1 MTLSSATTA
10 VGIFEDQEHARKAI
24 EALKEAGFRDAQIG
38 VASREW
44 SRQLQDVPMDQ
55 QHVAE
60 RGAVAGALVGG
71 GLGAAVGLMGA
82 MLIPGAAPVVA
93 GTALLSALGGGLAG
107 AGGGVF
113 AGPFIALGFSE
124 HEARKHGRHVEEG
137 KTALLVHA
145 PNRQEEA
152 RAIMVEQGAYDESMD
167 ASP

>member
-1 MTLSSATTA
+1 MTLSTATTV
-10 VGIFEDQEHARKAI
+10 VGIFDDQEHAKKAI
-24 EALKEAGFRDAQIG
+24 QALKEAGFTDAQIG

-44 SRQLQDVPMDQ
+44 SRQLQEVPVDQ
-55 QHVAE
+55 QHIAE
-60 RGAVAGALVGG
+60 RGAVTGALVGG

-82 MLIPGAAPVVA
+82 VLIPGAAPVVA

-113 AGPFIALGFSE
+113 AGPFVALGLSE

-137 KTALLVHA
+137 RTAVLVHT
-145 PNRQEEA
+145 PTRQEEA

-167 ASP
+167 TSP